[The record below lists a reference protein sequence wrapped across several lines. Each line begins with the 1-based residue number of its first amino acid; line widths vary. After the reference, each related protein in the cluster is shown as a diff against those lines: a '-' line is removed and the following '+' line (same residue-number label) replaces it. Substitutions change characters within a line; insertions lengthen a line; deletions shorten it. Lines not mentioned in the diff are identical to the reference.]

1 MLFKYN
7 LLKGISNRN
16 FRLSSFSTKSNIKV
30 DEYCRELVKKHDFEN
45 YLGNLLV
52 PKQYQSAFFAIRA
65 FNIEIATIKDST
77 HSNPHSGRIRFQW
90 WRDIIDNIYSGKNLA
105 RVEQQPVAKAL
116 IQHIKENNLT
126 KRWFDRTLEA
136 REKNLTIEQPD
147 TLDDLEDYGEKG
159 HSSIL
164 YLLLESMN
172 IRDDNTMYIASHI
185 GVCSGIIALLRGI
198 PHHAAQG
205 EINIPSELMIKYN
218 LTRQVI
224 LAGPKSQLE
233 KENLKAAI
241 FDIAS
246 QAYAHM
252 DRARILQDKQI
263 DDKAIYALFPAI
275 RSNIYLEDL
284 RKADFFP
291 FDTDLNAQSSNIG
304 LQLKLLRSTWTK
316 KF

>member
-7 LLKGISNRN
+7 FLKGISYRKYP
-16 FRLSSFSTKSNIKV
+16 FSSFCTKSIIKV
-30 DEYCRELVKKHDFEN
+30 DEHCRELVKKHDFEN
-45 YLGNLLV
+45 YLGGLLV

-90 WRDIIDNIYSGKNLA
+90 WRDIIDQIYAGKDIA
-105 RVEQQPVAKAL
+105 RVEQQPVARAL

-126 KRWFDRTLEA
+126 KRWFDRSLEA
-136 REKNLTIEQPD
+136 REKNLTSEQPD

-172 IRDDNTMYIASHI
+172 IRDDNTMYVASHI
-185 GVCSGIIALLRGI
+185 GVCSGIITLLRGL
-198 PHHAAQG
+198 PHHVSQG
-205 EINIPSELMIKYN
+205 EINIPSELMMKYN
-218 LTRQVI
+218 LSRQIV
-224 LAGPKSQLE
+224 LAGPNTQLE

-252 DRARILQDKQI
+252 DRARVLQDEKI
-263 DDKAIYALFPAI
+263 DTSIYALFPAI
-275 RSNIYLEDL
+275 RSNMYLEDL

-291 FDTDLNAQSSNIG
+291 FDSDLNSQSSHFE
-304 LQLKLLRSTWTK
+304 LQLKILRSSWTK